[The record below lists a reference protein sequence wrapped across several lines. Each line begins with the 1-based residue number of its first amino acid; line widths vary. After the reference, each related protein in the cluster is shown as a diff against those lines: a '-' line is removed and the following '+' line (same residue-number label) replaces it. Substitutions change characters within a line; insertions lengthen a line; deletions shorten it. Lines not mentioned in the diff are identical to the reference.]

1 MNNEQLHAYL
11 DGELLPEER
20 EAIERALAQDSAL
33 AEEYTQLVAL
43 DAAIENAWGASDLI
57 GPESSG
63 DAHELGPRDLGP
75 RDLGPRDLGQRIA
88 SAERRARRGRLIA
101 LTGAAAG
108 IAAGLLLVFLPSGI
122 VPMGSSEAA
131 ADEYFTVDEQAGY
144 VYWETDG
151 ETFGTGDLVDLEDQ
165 ILDVLGAT

>member
-1 MNNEQLHAYL
+1 MNHEQLHAYL

-43 DAAIENAWGASDLI
+43 DAAIENAWDVSDLI
-57 GPESSG
+57 GSEPSG
-63 DAHELGPRDLGP
+63 DARELGPH
-75 RDLGPRDLGQRIA
+75 DLGQRIA

-101 LTGAAAG
+101 LTTAAAG

-122 VPMGSSEAA
+122 LPMGSNEAA

-151 ETFGTGDLVDLEDQ
+151 ETFGSGDLVDLEDQ